1 MPTLLSP
8 NGQPLP
14 PASLTKAAEEPAC
27 PGDAPEPIPCVTAF
41 IIYQLPDGRW
51 QAADDLDTPLVP
63 GRKPVPDDIYAGA
76 SIVLK
81 DALAA
86 EAAITGANLI
96 LSNVGKAVVQEQ
108 MNMGRMMAEQQA
120 NARVQQQM
128 AESQLKPGRR

>member
-8 NGQPLP
+8 NGQPLAP
-14 PASLTKAAEEPAC
+14 EPA
-27 PGDAPEPIPCVTAF
+27 PQDAPETPGPIPCVTAF

-63 GRKPVPDDIYAGA
+63 GRKPVPDEIYAGA

-86 EAAITGANLI
+86 EAAITSANLV
-96 LSNVGKAVVQEQ
+96 LNNVGKAVVQEQ
-108 MNMGRMMAEQQA
+108 MNMGRQMAEAQA
-120 NARVQQQM
+120 NARIKQQLDEAQQ
-128 AESQLKPGRR
+128 AGRR

>member
-1 MPTLLSP
+1 MPLLAP
-8 NGQPLP
+8 NGQPLSSAP
-14 PASLTKAAEEPAC
+14 EPV
-27 PGDAPEPIPCVTAF
+27 PQDAPETPGPIPCVTAF

-63 GRKPVPDDIYAGA
+63 GRKPVPDEIYAGA

-108 MNMGRMMAEQQA
+108 MNMGRQMAEPQA
-120 NARVQQQM
+120 NARIKQQIDEAQQ
-128 AESQLKPGRR
+128 AGRR